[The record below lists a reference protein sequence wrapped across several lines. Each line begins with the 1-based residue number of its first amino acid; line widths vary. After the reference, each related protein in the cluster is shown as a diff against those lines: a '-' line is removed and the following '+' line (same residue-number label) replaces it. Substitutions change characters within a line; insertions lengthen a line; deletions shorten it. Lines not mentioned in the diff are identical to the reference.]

1 MKKMGNRRPVRE
13 AADDQVSIKRLENTR
28 DCRIK
33 TKRKEGAGFI
43 LYTNAPEEWRGANNT
58 QTHTSP
64 VPTMYLREH
73 VPTGPLYPRTG
84 EQVARAKNDR
94 LL

>member
-13 AADDQVSIKRLENTR
+13 AADDQVSIKRLEQEGEIKTR
-28 DCRIK
+28 DCRMK

-58 QTHTSP
+58 QTHEPSAHD
-64 VPTMYLREH
+64 VF
-73 VPTGPLYPRTG
+73 
-84 EQVARAKNDR
+84 A
-94 LL
+94 